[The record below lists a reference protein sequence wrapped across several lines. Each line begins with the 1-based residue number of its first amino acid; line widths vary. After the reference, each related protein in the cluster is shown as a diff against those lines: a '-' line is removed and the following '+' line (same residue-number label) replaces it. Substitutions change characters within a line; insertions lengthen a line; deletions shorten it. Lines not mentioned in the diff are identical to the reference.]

1 MLILHTIIG
10 CVIFETKGHQVLFY
24 KYSKL

>member
-1 MLILHTIIG
+1 LILHTIIG
-10 CVIFETKGHQVLFY
+10 CVIFESIVHQALFY

>member
-1 MLILHTIIG
+1 LILHTIIG
-10 CVIFETKGHQVLFY
+10 CVIFESIAHQSLFY

>member
-10 CVIFETKGHQVLFY
+10 CVIFESIVYQALFY

>member
-1 MLILHTIIG
+1 LILQTIFG
-10 CVIFETKGHQVLFY
+10 CVIFESIVHQALFY

>member
-10 CVIFETKGHQVLFY
+10 CVIFESKDHQGLFY